1 MQTVGTQIYRRF
13 TGENFVSCMEESVH
27 RADLFSAVA
36 CSPDKWDQE
45 VRPLHLPSY
54 IDIVLGD
61 VCGGSSST
69 AMVRTKT

>member
-1 MQTVGTQIYRRF
+1 
-13 TGENFVSCMEESVH
+13 MEESV
-27 RADLFSAVA
+27 RREDLFSAVA

-45 VRPLHLPSY
+45 VKPLRLPSY

-69 AMVRTKT
+69 AMVWKNEFLFLL